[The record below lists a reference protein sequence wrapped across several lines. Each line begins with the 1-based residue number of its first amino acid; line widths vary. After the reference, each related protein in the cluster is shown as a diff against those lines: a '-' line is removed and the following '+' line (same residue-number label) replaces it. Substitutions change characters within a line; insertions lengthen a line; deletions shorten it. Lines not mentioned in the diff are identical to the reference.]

1 MKVKNLQL
9 KESDPVGDM
18 SDDQMVATFSS
29 YLSKQGINYHVRNDL
44 SNLVAN
50 TSNIKI
56 PFMLGFGAPD
66 LRTKEETY
74 GACVAGKKARY
85 FAGSTHSSRALL
97 LAMMLYLREE
107 GLDRTIPG

>member
-1 MKVKNLQL
+1 VKNLQL
-9 KESDPVGDM
+9 RNNDPVGEM

-29 YLSKQGINYHVRNDL
+29 YMLKNGVNFHARNDL

-50 TSNIKI
+50 TSNMKI

-74 GACVAGKKARY
+74 GACVAGEKARY
-85 FAGSTHSSRALL
+85 FAGSTLSSRALL
-97 LAMMLYLREE
+97 LALMLYLREE